1 MCVCLCVNDK
11 QELAEAT
18 AKLADVESGG
28 KKSDEALKGAKER
41 MQSLEVE
48 IAQLRQRLN
57 VANTAAT
64 RAQEVGFFCHLSSWK
79 SCSINSY

>member
-1 MCVCLCVNDK
+1 VCSACVNDI
-11 QELAEAT
+11 QDLAEAT
-18 AKLADVESGG
+18 TKLADVESGG

-48 IAQLRQRLN
+48 ISQLRQRLN

-64 RAQEVGFFCHLSSWK
+64 RAQEVRYHFSSNDN
-79 SCSINSY
+79 CCTNSY